1 MIDHLWRSFAYNE
14 NIYYRIAMKIEDA
27 VSKEVSKMIT
37 DDKKISKREK
47 DERYWTGFFYTRFLL
62 ALHFQLI

>member
-1 MIDHLWRSFAYNE
+1 
-14 NIYYRIAMKIEDA
+14 MKIEDA

-47 DERYWTGFFYTRFLL
+47 DERY
-62 ALHFQLI
+62 